1 MIKAEISVNG
11 KPIAE
16 IMAINVG
23 VVSDRPGDFI
33 GDRATVSRYQC
44 EVFNSED
51 GSFVEIDVEHDRRLG
66 WQGLISA
73 ITKKATPLVV
83 DTVTVDRDE
92 VCLEAIGQCINT
104 AEGEGYEA
112 EAAVAHKEI
121 CEIQKWLAA
130 HNIKWHWG
138 DE

>member
-73 ITKKATPLVV
+73 ITEKATPLVI
-83 DTVTVDRDE
+83 DTITVDRDE
-92 VCLEAIGQCINT
+92 VCLEAVGKCINT
-104 AEGEGYEA
+104 AEGEGYED
-112 EAAVAHKEI
+112 EAAAAHKEV
-121 CEIQKWLAA
+121 CEIQKRLAA
-130 HNIKWHWG
+130 CGIKWRWG